1 VRSAFWGAIAFA
13 VLPFLVSVAWKAQND
28 ALGHENS
35 GAAIGFVALFV
46 VIFGVIGIYLLAQ
59 LIDGLIRVGRG
70 ALDLGRSRE
79 TRGAIIRIGQD
90 APYLGFV
97 AIDDGHSAETKAFF
111 PPANALALHRGD
123 EITVTLTPHLRHA
136 TRLQVVNASPQPE
149 PTATTPDSASLPDST
164 SAARLN
170 ALNALDVNA
179 VIAIVGCALQPVAG
193 PSAGAPPGASARV
206 FSDGGRGRV
215 AVMAMH
221 TGSGAARMA
230 MGMLAHLGATTAAP
244 VDGFDGDASWTHN
257 RLVVRASN
265 GDVVMVMIDLANLSD
280 AQRRD
285 AARAIARRV
294 LAVSPQPT
302 SSPAAET
309 P

>member
-1 VRSAFWGAIAFA
+1 VDHRATCWS
-13 VLPFLVSVAWKAQND
+13 
-28 ALGHENS
+28 
-35 GAAIGFVALFV
+35 
-46 VIFGVIGIYLLAQ
+46 
-59 LIDGLIRVGRG
+59 
-70 ALDLGRSRE
+70 DLGRSRE

-90 APYLGFV
+90 APYSGFV

-149 PTATTPDSASLPDST
+149 PTATTLDSASPPDST
-164 SAARLN
+164 SAACLN

-193 PSAGAPPGASARV
+193 PSAGAPPGASARF

-257 RLVVRASN
+257 RLVARASN